1 MVTTGYSIPFLV
13 GAQFCHFVPVI
24 LIQFPDSH
32 IRDKMDCRWNQGR
45 SHTFRIDEAR
55 SVITKGAILG
65 GKGLGGGRLATCLQ
79 KILKSRSSE
88 TRLLY

>member
-1 MVTTGYSIPFLV
+1 MD
-13 GAQFCHFVPVI
+13 AQFCHFVPAI

-45 SHTFRIDEAR
+45 SHTFRIDEAQ

-65 GKGLGGGRLATCLQ
+65 GKGLGGREVGDMPPENFEINKL
-79 KILKSRSSE
+79 
-88 TRLLY
+88 